1 MIHASI
7 CECSELALSAV
18 LWLFPL
24 WHQQTDLL
32 VSYCM
37 RVHDKPDVS
46 QIVFTAESELSR
58 RQ

>member
-1 MIHASI
+1 MIHTSI

-32 VSYCM
+32 VNICM

-46 QIVFTAESELSR
+46 HIVSVAESELSR